1 MVAELLFDTFVMNQL
16 NPVASSG
23 RVSSV
28 VSAGNRSISMELGD
42 SLVLVHTI
50 GSLASLFFVPL

>member
-16 NPVASSG
+16 NPVASSS

-42 SLVLVHTI
+42 SLVNNTI